1 MRFKGDCMASDVMSN
16 IESEVKKNKIM
27 IYMKGNKDAP
37 QCGVSA
43 AVVDVFKA
51 LGESFETRDVL
62 ADNELREGIK
72 KYSNWPTV
80 PQVYISGE
88 FIGGC
93 DIIRELYQ
101 TGELQ
106 KLVQEAITQ

>member
-27 IYMKGNKDAP
+27 IYMKGTKDAP
-37 QCGVSA
+37 QCGFSA

-80 PQVYISGE
+80 PQVYIGGK